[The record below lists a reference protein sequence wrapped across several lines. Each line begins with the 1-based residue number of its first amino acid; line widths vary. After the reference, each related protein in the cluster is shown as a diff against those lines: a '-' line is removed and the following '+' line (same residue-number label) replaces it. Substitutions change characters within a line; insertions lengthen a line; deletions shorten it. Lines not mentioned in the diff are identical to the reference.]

1 MIYNIRQSKG
11 LRFVLCA
18 LAISFAAPVFA
29 QDDDTEEIETS
40 IKQPVRKNVKEV
52 KYPMVKLHG
61 IVLNQAD
68 KKPLAGIQLRTLGNA
83 MFTAMTK
90 ADGTFEINVPTFTTS
105 LFVHSPSFLSQQVA
119 VNTNDSLRD
128 IRILM
133 LPDAFG
139 EMYVDGT
146 EYTAT
151 NSFTANSNSVTID
164 NDIANKLGGD
174 IHSIMR
180 SAAPDAG
187 ASMFIRGLNS
197 LNANAQPLIVV
208 DGIEQDMQQ
217 NRQSLHSGQFNNIL
231 ANISPEDIDEVKVLK
246 NATALYGARGA
257 NGVILISTKRGHS
270 MATRIDA
277 NIYAGISL
285 IPQLPTLMN
294 AYQYRTYATEMLGTV
309 PANVN
314 RNTPI
319 QYRFLNDDPKGYYYN
334 MYHNDTDWTD
344 YMYRTALTQNYS
356 INVQGGDDIGMYNL
370 SVGYMDAKS

>member
-1 MIYNIRQSKG
+1 MKSMIYNIRQSKG

-119 VNTNDSLRD
+119 VNTKDSLRD

-231 ANISPEDIDEVKVLK
+231 ANISPEDIDDQII
-246 NATALYGARGA
+246 ALLMHRFAGKKPVDELHLRYALFRLDPVQLA
-257 NGVILISTKRGHS
+257 QIQ
-270 MATRIDA
+270 IDA
-277 NIYAGISL
+277 
-285 IPQLPTLMN
+285 
-294 AYQYRTYATEMLGTV
+294 
-309 PANVN
+309 
-314 RNTPI
+314 
-319 QYRFLNDDPKGYYYN
+319 DDHVG
-334 MYHNDTDWTD
+334 
-344 YMYRTALTQNYS
+344 A
-356 INVQGGDDIGMYNL
+356 
-370 SVGYMDAKS
+370 VGYRQGINLAGVCSVNDLLKLRPDHRVKRIFQIDVCLL